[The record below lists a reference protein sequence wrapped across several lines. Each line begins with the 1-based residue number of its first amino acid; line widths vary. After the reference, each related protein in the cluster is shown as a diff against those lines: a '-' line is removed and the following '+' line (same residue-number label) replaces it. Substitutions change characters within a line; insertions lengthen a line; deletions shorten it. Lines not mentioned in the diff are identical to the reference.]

1 MKVKDEP
8 DLVRDPHTGAVQ
20 NTNNDAYKAYI
31 SRRNAIIDNQTRLD
45 KLEVDSEAIKT
56 TLSLILQ
63 LLQEKQ

>member
-31 SRRNAIIDNQTRLD
+31 SRRNAIIDNQNRLD
-45 KLEVDSEAIKT
+45 KLEVDNQAIRS
-56 TLSLILQ
+56 TLNLILH
-63 LLQEKQ
+63 LLQEKK